1 MRYWLSY
8 DLGLQGEFDQ
18 LFGWLDR
25 QQAKEC
31 GDNVAT
37 FQSEKTRSELTRELL
52 ALLDLKRNPRIY
64 IISMKQGGKWI
75 CGKRKVA
82 PWTGYGQVLSE
93 GGDERD
99 E

>member
-1 MRYWLSY
+1 MRYWISF
-8 DLGLQGEFDQ
+8 DLGLQGEYDQ

-37 FQSEKTRSELTRELL
+37 FQSDKTREQLRKDLSKI
-52 ALLDLKRNPRIY
+52 LDPRRNPRLY
-64 IISMKQGGKWI
+64 IINRKQGGKWI
-75 CGKRKVA
+75 FGKRKVA
-82 PWTGYGQVLSE
+82 PWTGYGQVLAE
-93 GGDERD
+93 EGDEQD

>member
-1 MRYWLSY
+1 MRYWVSF
-8 DLGLQGEFDQ
+8 DLGLRGEYDQ

-31 GDNVAT
+31 GDNLAT
-37 FQSEKTRSELTRELL
+37 FLSEKTRGELKKDLL
-52 ALLDLKRNPRIY
+52 KVFDLKRNPRVYMID
-64 IISMKQGGKWI
+64 MKRGGKFI

-82 PWTGYGQVLSE
+82 PWTGYGQVSSGE
-93 GGDERD
+93 VDERD